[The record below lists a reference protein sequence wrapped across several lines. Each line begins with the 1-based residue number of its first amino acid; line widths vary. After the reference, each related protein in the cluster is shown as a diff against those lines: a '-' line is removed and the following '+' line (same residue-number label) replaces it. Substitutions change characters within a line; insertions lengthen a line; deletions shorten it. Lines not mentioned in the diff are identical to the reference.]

1 MGATIHIY
9 VYTEREREREYVLYT
24 LYNVAESA

>member
-9 VYTEREREREYVLYT
+9 VYTEREREYVLYT